1 MTLLNVAVIGV
12 GLVGKEFISQLLS
25 LPSTSFRVVSVSSST
40 RTYFSA
46 QGITASSWHGALS
59 KSSAKPDLPKLLA
72 ELTVLTPHGKPSR
85 AVVVDNTS
93 SELVAAFYPEFLKA
107 GIHVITPNKK
117 AWSGELSLWQ
127 KIELATKEGD
137 SKVLGEATVGAGLP
151 IVGTLKD
158 LVGTG
163 DKVFQ
168 YLPTFDP
175 HGQYCIMRS
184 YRFLKLRACFL
195 GH

>member
-1 MTLLNVAVIGV
+1 MSLLNVAVIGV

-25 LPSTSFRVVSVSSST
+25 LSSTPFRLVSVSSST
-40 RTYFSA
+40 RTHFSA
-46 QGITASSWHGALS
+46 QGLTSSTWHGALS

-72 ELTVLTPHGKPSR
+72 ELTVLTPHGKASR

-93 SELVAAFYPEFLKA
+93 SEAVAAFYPEFLKA

-117 AWSGELSLWQ
+117 AWSGELALWQ

-137 SKVLGEATVGAGLP
+137 SRVLGEATVGAGLP

-163 DKVFQ
+163 DKVFHC
-168 YLPTFDP
+168 LPLFDP
-175 HGQYCIMRS
+175 LGSYCA
-184 YRFLKLRACFL
+184 L
-195 GH
+195 

>member
-1 MTLLNVAVIGV
+1 MSILNIAVIGV

-25 LPSTSFRVVSVSSST
+25 LPSSPFRLVYVSSST
-40 RTYFSA
+40 RTHFSG
-46 QGITASSWHGALS
+46 QGIQASSWPGALS
-59 KSSAKPDLPKLLA
+59 ISNSKPDLPKLLT
-72 ELTVLTPHGKPSR
+72 ELTVLTPHGTPSR

-93 SELVAAFYPEFLKA
+93 SEAVAAFYPEFLKA

-163 DKVFQ
+163 DKVRLIYVLLFNTLGSRSM
-168 YLPTFDP
+168 YL
-175 HGQYCIMRS
+175 YRS
-184 YRFLKLRACFL
+184 LK
-195 GH
+195 

>member
-1 MTLLNVAVIGV
+1 MNMSVLNVAVIGV
-12 GLVGKEFISQLLS
+12 GLVGKEFISQVLS
-25 LPSTSFRVVSVSSST
+25 LPSLPFRVVSVSSST
-40 RTYFSA
+40 RTHFSS
-46 QGITASSWHGALS
+46 QGLTASSWHGALS
-59 KSSAKPDLPKLLA
+59 KSNCKPDLPKLLTD
-72 ELTVLTPHGKPSR
+72 LTVLTPHGSLSR

-93 SELVAAFYPEFLKA
+93 SEIVAAFYPEFLKA

-163 DKVFQ
+163 DKVRQ
-168 YLPTFDP
+168 IVLVINSLD
-175 HGQYCIMRS
+175 S
-184 YRFLKLRACFL
+184 
-195 GH
+195 